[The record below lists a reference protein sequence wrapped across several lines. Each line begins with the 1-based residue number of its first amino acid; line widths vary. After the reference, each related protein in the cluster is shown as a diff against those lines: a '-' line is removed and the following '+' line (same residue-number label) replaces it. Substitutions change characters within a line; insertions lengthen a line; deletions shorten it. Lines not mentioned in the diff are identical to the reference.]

1 MRQYEAWR
9 DSASLSDKRSH
20 TRSRSHLQILRVPM
34 LLRHKLVTLM
44 QLLQLSRV
52 VLDVAP
58 RATRSAP
65 SRRSLRRNRSQT
77 QPLQKRALRMLLKFE
92 MLVSMRRRLATVLL
106 RVLAR
111 GGAAAPSVALS
122 STRRGGGQ
130 SAQTHSPSSSSCGS
144 GGAR

>member
-20 TRSRSHLQILRVPM
+20 KRSSSHLQILRVPM

-65 SRRSLRRNRSQT
+65 SRRSLRRNRS
-77 QPLQKRALRMLLKFE
+77 
-92 MLVSMRRRLATVLL
+92 
-106 RVLAR
+106 
-111 GGAAAPSVALS
+111 
-122 STRRGGGQ
+122 
-130 SAQTHSPSSSSCGS
+130 
-144 GGAR
+144 